1 MYGKENEGTLTKLIV
16 TMLLIDLVLMIGY
29 SIYKVEHSEII
40 QKENIKKVLKVEDWK
55 ENNHTFEI
63 DNLEKIQFVLDA
75 NGSNTDVKYEV
86 TFELKNADNIKLYED
101 EYHLYESE
109 NILTGTIKYK
119 ETMKEKITL
128 YLEKQNVAVTPNEEN
143 GEATKPTLQVT
154 VQLKH

>member
-1 MYGKENEGTLTKLIV
+1 MYGKENEGTITKLIV
-16 TMLLIDLVLMIGY
+16 TMLLIVLVLMIGY
-29 SIYKVEHSEII
+29 SIYKVEHSEVI
-40 QKENIKKVLKVEDWK
+40 QKENIKKVLKVEDWE

-63 DNLEKIQFVLDA
+63 DNLEKIEFVLDA

-143 GEATKPTLQVT
+143 SEATKPTLQVT
-154 VQLKH
+154 VQLKN